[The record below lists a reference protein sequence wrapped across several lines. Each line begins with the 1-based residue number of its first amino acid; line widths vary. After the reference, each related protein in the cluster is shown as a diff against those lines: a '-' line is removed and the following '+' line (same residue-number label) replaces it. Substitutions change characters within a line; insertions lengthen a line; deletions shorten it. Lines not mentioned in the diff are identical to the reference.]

1 MKAPPL
7 LDQLRNYE
15 ATRPDQSFW
24 WPKNCLCY
32 VKFIPLMHYANL
44 SSHMTIEMTERAHST
59 HCGLAIEKIVQKKCQ
74 CFLKNISSLLLRK
87 VLFKKKFKKYL
98 N

>member
-1 MKAPPL
+1 MMAPPT
-7 LDQLRNYE
+7 LDQLKNYE

-59 HCGLAIEKIVQKKCQ
+59 DCKLEGEKIVQKNINAFRKT
-74 CFLKNISSLLLRK
+74 FLRFRLEEFVSKRYSKNI
-87 VLFKKKFKKYL
+87 
-98 N
+98 

>member
-1 MKAPPL
+1 MMAPPT
-7 LDQLRNYE
+7 LDQLKNYE
-15 ATRPDQSFW
+15 ATRPGQSFW

-59 HCGLAIEKIVQKKCQ
+59 DCKLEGEKIVQKNINAFRKT
-74 CFLKNISSLLLRK
+74 FLRFRLEEFVSKRYSKNI
-87 VLFKKKFKKYL
+87 
-98 N
+98 